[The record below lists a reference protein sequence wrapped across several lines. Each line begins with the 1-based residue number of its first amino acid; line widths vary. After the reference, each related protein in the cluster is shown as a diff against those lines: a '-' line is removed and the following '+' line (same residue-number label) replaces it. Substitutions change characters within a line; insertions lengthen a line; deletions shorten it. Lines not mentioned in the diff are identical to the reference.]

1 MRHIAIFSVL
11 LAILLPVG
19 LTAQYSRR
27 RPSTATA
34 ASGPY
39 TGPAVTFNGTV
50 KAVTKKELVVDLDL
64 ADPGADQQTLTFR
77 LSTKTK
83 YTKDGQPVKPTA
95 IEAGMH
101 ISLDATRDGDQKL
114 SALNVIVAPPAKP
127 GDKPAEK

>member
-50 KAVTKKELVVDLDL
+50 KAVTKFNFSNS
-64 ADPGADQQTLTFR
+64 P
-77 LSTKTK
+77 
-83 YTKDGQPVKPTA
+83 
-95 IEAGMH
+95 
-101 ISLDATRDGDQKL
+101 
-114 SALNVIVAPPAKP
+114 
-127 GDKPAEK
+127 